1 MYADLT
7 WGELC
12 QGSINGRRHKYIT
25 HMVGELN
32 PEESEEAA
40 AKHGYFIKALAMYGK
55 RQGEESF

>member
-1 MYADLT
+1 
-7 WGELC
+7 
-12 QGSINGRRHKYIT
+12 
-25 HMVGELN
+25 MVGELN